1 MEFSLKKLYLAIGLF
16 YGVLSFPVT
25 AEMKIGFVNAIK
37 VMESAPQVE
46 RANSRLEKEF
56 APRQREI
63 VNAQQDIKKIEE
75 RLAKDGAIM
84 SETESNKLNRDLRD
98 KKRELKRQQEE
109 YREDYNIRRSEE
121 LDKLQKK
128 IIEVIQVL
136 AKEESYDFVLSDGGV
151 VWASERVDITDK
163 VLKRLNQQS
172 RER

>member
-1 MEFSLKKLYLAIGLF
+1 MKKLYLAIGLF
-16 YGVLSFPVT
+16 YGVLSSPVT

-84 SETESNKLNRDLRD
+84 SETESSKLNRDLRD

-109 YREDYNIRRSEE
+109 FREDYNIRRSEE
-121 LDKLQKK
+121 LDKL
-128 IIEVIQVL
+128 
-136 AKEESYDFVLSDGGV
+136 
-151 VWASERVDITDK
+151 
-163 VLKRLNQQS
+163 
-172 RER
+172 